1 MYITQQSQA
10 AAAGPPEGRKHTG
23 VEKKYIAR
31 KGMNPA
37 LMQMS
42 EQQKAKSHIDA
53 ATRSHKL
60 ITDKVLHDEF
70 GFGPVRRE
78 RFRIEY
84 QKQLDLYER
93 GYWTYEEMLEL
104 AKNDWRE

>member
-1 MYITQQSQA
+1 MKRKPYIN
-10 AAAGPPEGRKHTG
+10 
-23 VEKKYIAR
+23 R

-37 LMQMS
+37 LLQMS
-42 EQQKAKSHIDA
+42 EQQKAATYIDA
-53 ATRSHKL
+53 ANKAHKL
-60 ITDKVLHDEF
+60 LADKVLHDVF
-70 GFGPVRRE
+70 GFGPDRRE

>member
-1 MYITQQSQA
+1 MK
-10 AAAGPPEGRKHTG
+10 RKP
-23 VEKKYIAR
+23 YMNR

-37 LMQMS
+37 LLQMS
-42 EQQKAKSHIDA
+42 EEQKAKSYIDA

-60 ITDKVLHDEF
+60 ITDKVLHDVF

-78 RFRIEY
+78 RFRVEY